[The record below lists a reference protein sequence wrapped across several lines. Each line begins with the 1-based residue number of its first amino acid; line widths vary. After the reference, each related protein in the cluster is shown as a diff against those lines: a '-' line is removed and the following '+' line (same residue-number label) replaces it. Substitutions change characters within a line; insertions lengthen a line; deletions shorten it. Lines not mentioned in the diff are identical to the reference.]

1 MGQLLFTPQNKTSMF
16 GWFKKKSEKE
26 ILLEKYKQLLEESY
40 QLSTTD
46 RRKSDLLRAEADEIS
61 KQIDALN

>member
-1 MGQLLFTPQNKTSMF
+1 MF